1 MAMSELK
8 NRASGLYSDERLRE
22 LSGGGWL
29 FRFMEQFPAIKEV
42 QRGVE
47 EACLQ
52 GAIDMH
58 VHADPCSLV
67 PRNQD
72 FTQVAIDAARAG
84 MRAVVRKDHFHSTV
98 GEAYAV
104 QRHVDHLVETGALA
118 QRIEVFGGIPLQ
130 SLDAALLE
138 RALRHPQFKMIWCNP
153 VGGEALVSGGKVRPE
168 MERVLQLAAE
178 HGKAFNLGQPSH
190 SAARNAGLSDY
201 DGLAPLCERIREIGA
216 RAVLDHPLS
225 SFNADQIEALSGG
238 TVLAGLFCYP
248 TLPSV
253 IKAPVVDPAR
263 TLELVRRLGPQRC
276 LIASDVGMLLE
287 PTALEAYRLMIRLL
301 VVLGCSTA
309 DVSVM
314 IKDNPA
320 RLLGLNGGGQE
331 RS

>member
-1 MAMSELK
+1 MSE
-8 NRASGLYSDERLRE
+8 RVSRGAGLYSDERLRE
-22 LSGGGWL
+22 LSGGDWL
-29 FRFMEQFPAIKEV
+29 FRFLEQFPQVKGV
-42 QRGVE
+42 QRGAE
-47 EACLQ
+47 DACLD

-58 VHADPCSLV
+58 VHADPCSLM

-84 MRAVVRKDHFHSTV
+84 MRAVVRKDHFHATV

-104 QRHVDHLVETGALA
+104 QRHVDDLVAAEALP
-118 QRIEVFGGIPLQ
+118 RRVEVYGGVPLQ
-130 SLDAALLE
+130 SLEPVPIE
-138 RALRHPQFKMIWCNP
+138 RVLRMPQLKMIWMNP
-153 VGGEALVSGGKVRPE
+153 VGGEPLVADGKVRPE
-168 MERVLQLAAE
+168 AERIIHLAAE
-178 HGKAFNLGQPSH
+178 HGLGLNVGQPSH
-190 SAARNAGLSDY
+190 SAAKNPGLSDY

-238 TVLAGLFCYP
+238 SIYAGLFCYP

-263 TLELVRRLGPQRC
+263 TLELVRRLGPARC

-301 VVLGCSTA
+301 IVLGFSEA
-309 DVSVM
+309 DVAVM

-320 RLLGLNGGGQE
+320 HLLGLNGAG
-331 RS
+331 